1 MPITHYLSALLILFP
16 LCLNGQAKG
25 QERVYTTG
33 EDRSIFERYITAMAP
48 KKTLPME
55 ALIVETATFF
65 LGTPYVASTLEKEP
79 EGLVVNLRGM
89 DCTTFVEYVIAL
101 SRTLNDPDPS
111 FDRFCRHLQHLRY
124 REGVISGYAVRL
136 HYMTDWI
143 YENERK
149 GIVKDMAKELGGDLL
164 PLRLDFMSTHPD
176 SYKQLKGDPQ
186 LVREMER
193 VERRING
200 RTCHYLPKAGIAA
213 FTDRIKPG
221 DIVCFTTTIKG
232 LDVTHAGI
240 IMQVGGRLTFIHAST
255 SAGRVAVYGES
266 LKTYLERGKS
276 TSGILI
282 ARPLPPGSTH

>member
-1 MPITHYLSALLILFP
+1 MHAAHYLFGLFLLFP
-16 LCLNGQAKG
+16 LCLNGQTEVP
-25 QERVYTTG
+25 ERVYATK
-33 EDRSIFERYITAMAP
+33 EDRAVFDRYMTAMASNSS
-48 KKTLPME
+48 LPLE
-55 ALIVETATFF
+55 ELIVETATFF

-79 EGLVVNLRGM
+79 ERLIVNLRGM

-101 SRTLNDPDPS
+101 SRTLNDPNPS
-111 FDRFCRHLQHLRY
+111 FDRFCRHLQTLRY
-124 REGVISGYAVRL
+124 REGVISGYAARL

-149 GIVKDMAKELGGDLL
+149 GIVKDMAKELGGDVF

-176 SYKQLKGDPQ
+176 SYRQLKGDP
-186 LVREMER
+186 LSVREMEQ

-200 RTCHYLPKAGIAA
+200 RTCHYLPKARIAA

-255 SAGRVAVYGES
+255 SAKRVAVYEGS
-266 LKTYLERGKS
+266 LKTYLEKGKS
-276 TSGILI
+276 TSGILV
-282 ARPLPPGSTH
+282 ARPLSSPCG